1 MNQKKNRTLYVS
13 DLDGTLLNSNSV
25 LSDTTVEILN
35 NLIDRGTLFT
45 IATART
51 PATVDGLMK
60 RVHATLP
67 FIVMTGAAQWN
78 GELVNRRYM
87 RTERMEF
94 LQEVCDKYG
103 IRPFFYCY
111 NDAEKIINAYH
122 SPVMSECEHQF
133 YDQRVNAPHK
143 RFVLEDVPTEMH
155 SKAMLMFASAEY
167 EKIEKAYIEAKAALA
182 CSMTCYHDIF
192 NHETGFFEVM
202 AEGVSKA
209 ASVAEIARAANADEI
224 IVFGDSP
231 NDLSMREVATKFIAP
246 TNASPEVLAVA
257 DEVIGTND
265 SDSVVKWIM
274 ADVAKGNHAE

>member
-1 MNQKKNRTLYVS
+1 M
-13 DLDGTLLNSNSV
+13 LNSNSV

-60 RVHATLP
+60 RVCATLP

-94 LQEVCDKYG
+94 LQEVCRRYG

-111 NDAEKIINAYH
+111 NDTDRIINAYH
-122 SPVMSECEHQF
+122 SPEMSECERVF

-143 RFVLEDVPTEMH
+143 RFVLDEVPVEMH
-155 SKAMLMFASAEY
+155 SKAMLMFAAGEY
-167 EKIEKAYIEAKAALA
+167 GRIEKAYTEAKAALA

-192 NHETGFFEVM
+192 NHDIGFFEVM

-209 ASVAEIARAANADEI
+209 ASVAEIARSTEADEI

-231 NDLSMREVATKFIAP
+231 NDLSMREVASKFVAP
-246 TNASPEVLAVA
+246 ANASPEVLAVA

-265 SDSVVKWIM
+265 TDAVAKWIQ
-274 ADVAKGNHAE
+274 AHAEVLG